1 MFYFTPNHSDSIDG
15 MSVTFRKSLPAA
27 VVDGLDWEA
36 VRNAQQAVERQAAE
50 WGQDREAQ
58 LRREH
63 GEDCILEVDV
73 RSGVEAKA
81 CHLVCWAACGVRIG

>member
-1 MFYFTPNHSDSIDG
+1 MTTRFQ
-15 MSVTFRKSLPAA
+15 KELLAA
-27 VVDGLDWEA
+27 LEDGLDWEA

-63 GEDCILEVDV
+63 GEDCALEVDV

-81 CHLVCWAACGVRIG
+81 GQLVCWATCVVRIC